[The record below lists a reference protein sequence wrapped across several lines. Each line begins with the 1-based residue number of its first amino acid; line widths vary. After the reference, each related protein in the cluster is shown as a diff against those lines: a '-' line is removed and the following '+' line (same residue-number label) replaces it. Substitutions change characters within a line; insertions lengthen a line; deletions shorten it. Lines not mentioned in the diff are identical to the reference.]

1 MSERQ
6 EDRKVLCGANAYE
19 QKYYFNPEFSSLPQ
33 QIQDELHILCV
44 LFTEEIGGI
53 FTVEYNED
61 GELELRTEALEA
73 DAMYDDIGGAL
84 RIKQLQ
90 EEKREL
96 FRSLELFYRLFFLGE
111 DLDIDAETE
120 ETGRIRTDERAEDRR
135 RYPGKSSGAGA
146 DGRSN

>member
-44 LFTEEIGGI
+44 LFTEEIGGV

-111 DLDIDAETE
+111 DLDIDAETD
-120 ETGRIRTDERAEDRR
+120 GDRED
-135 RYPGKSSGAGA
+135 K
-146 DGRSN
+146 D